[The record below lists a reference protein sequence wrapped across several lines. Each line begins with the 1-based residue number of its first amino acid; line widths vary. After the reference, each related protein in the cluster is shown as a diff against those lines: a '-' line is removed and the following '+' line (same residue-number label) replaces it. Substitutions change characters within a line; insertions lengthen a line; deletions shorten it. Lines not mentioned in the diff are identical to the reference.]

1 MPLITLGTVIA
12 RTARQLVEDGA
23 IRLAAGIAFYSVLS
37 LAPLLLLVTWVAGGL
52 WHVEPVRDEI
62 VRQVDDLMGQA
73 GAHVVRDVMDQAL
86 PTDGDS
92 AAWFGMGMLLF
103 GATTVFA
110 QLQYSLNRVWNVQVR
125 RGAQMWH
132 VIRVRL
138 VSLGLILGAGVILL
152 GSFVAS
158 SAMKL
163 HVPRLVLFGMPRV
176 SQLANLVVSF
186 VVLTLVFATIFKV
199 LPDVKIAWRDVWVG
213 ATLTSV
219 LFGIGKELIG
229 SYLARSLL
237 ASAYGAAGSL
247 VVLLLWVYFDSIL
260 LLAGAEFTQVFARM
274 RGRSIEPKAHAE
286 SVGTTS

>member
-1 MPLITLGTVIA
+1 MPLITLGSVIV
-12 RTARQLVEDGA
+12 RTGRQFVEDGA
-23 IRLAAGIAFYSVLS
+23 LRLAAGIAFYSVLS
-37 LAPLLLLVTWVAGGL
+37 LAPMLLLVVWVAGGL
-52 WHVEPVRDEI
+52 WHADPVRDEI
-62 VRQVDDLMGQA
+62 VRQVDDLMGSE
-73 GAHVVRDVMDQAL
+73 GARVVRDVMDHAL
-86 PTDGDS
+86 PTNGDS
-92 AAWFGMGMLLF
+92 AAWLGLGMLLF

-132 VIRVRL
+132 VVRVRL
-138 VSLGLILGAGVILL
+138 ISLGLILGAGVILL
-152 GSFVAS
+152 GSLVAS
-158 SAMKL
+158 SAMSL
-163 HVPRLVLFGMPRV
+163 RVSRFVLFGSPRL
-176 SQLANLVVSF
+176 SHLANLVISF

-213 ATLTSV
+213 AALTSV
-219 LFGIGKELIG
+219 LFGIGKEMIG
-229 SYLARSLL
+229 SYLARSLI

-286 SVGTTS
+286 PVGTSS